1 MRAAVLVVALVGL
14 NACSNALVKA
24 SFNSNTGVPAPASAA
39 VSGGQAS
46 VRVVSTGSSAAALA
60 GLFAF
65 AALMSIEDARYAGAS
80 TSFASSDDPF
90 WSRPA
95 PELDPDRKISEQ
107 DCSRPLDLSL
117 GNIRCK

>member
-1 MRAAVLVVALVGL
+1 MRAGVLAVALVGL
-14 NACSNALVKA
+14 NACSNAIVSA
-24 SFNSNTGVPAPASAA
+24 SFNSNTAVPAPSSAV

-46 VRVVSTGSSAAALA
+46 VRVVGTGSGAAALA

-65 AALMSIEDARYAGAS
+65 AALMSIEDARYAGTAP
-80 TSFASSDDPF
+80 SFASSYDPF
-90 WSRPA
+90 WSRPV

-117 GNIRCK
+117 SNIRCR

>member
-14 NACSNALVKA
+14 NACSNAIVNA
-24 SFNSNTGVPAPASAA
+24 SFNSNTAASAPASAA

-65 AALMSIEDARYAGAS
+65 AALMSIEDVRYAGTS
-80 TSFASSDDPF
+80 SSFASSYDPF
-90 WSRPA
+90 WSRPV
-95 PELDPDRKISEQ
+95 PGLDPDRKISEQ